1 MITKNT
7 LWAYGCSWT
16 HSLHHEKEYGL
27 KFWPEI
33 LAEKIGFNFVNNG
46 FGGQSN
52 FESTTNLFRQ
62 IEKIKEGDLVVFEFT
77 YPDRFPVPF
86 VNENP
91 LRESWSSKDIFEIA
105 DVLINF
111 DWHQIDYFREEKF
124 YVEEKIKKYV
134 DFVLDF
140 RIELLILAFKNIIP
154 IFDYLENKIGATVK
168 YWFLSPTNQADENL
182 TEKRKV
188 NVIKTITSSSRLI
201 YFPLNG
207 EKNNIDAYSFISG
220 RRLRYSDTYKKYD
233 SKFWTELIND
243 FHPNE
248 IGQSMIAEN
257 ILLSL

>member
-16 HSLHHEKEYGL
+16 HSLHHEQRYGL

-33 LAEKIGFNFVNNG
+33 LSEKIGFDSVNNG

-52 FESTTNLFRQ
+52 SESTIKLFRQ
-62 IEKIKEGDLVVFEFT
+62 IEKIKKGDLVIFEFT
-77 YPDRFPVPF
+77 YPDRFPVPL

-91 LRESWSSKDIFEIA
+91 LRESWSSKDIFEIE

-111 DWHQIDYFREEKF
+111 DWHQINYFREEKF
-124 YVEEKIKKYV
+124 YGEEKIKKYI

-168 YWFLSPTNQADENL
+168 YWFLSPMHRSDENL
-182 TEKRKV
+182 TEKRKE

-201 YFPLNG
+201 YFPLN
-207 EKNNIDAYSFISG
+207 EERNNIDAYSFISNRG
-220 RRLRYSDTYKKYD
+220 LRYSDVYKNYED
-233 SKFWTELIND
+233 KFWNELIGD
-243 FHPNE
+243 YHPNE
-248 IGQSMIAEN
+248 TGQYIIAEN
-257 ILLSL
+257 ILSSL

>member
-86 VNENP
+86 INGKSS
-91 LRESWSSKDIFEIA
+91 RESWSSEEIFEIK

-111 DWHQIDYFREEKF
+111 DLHEIDYFRKEKF
-124 YVEEKIKKYV
+124 YSEEKIKTYV

-154 IFDYLENKIGATVK
+154 IFDYLENKIGARVK
-168 YWFLSPTNQADENL
+168 YWFLNPIHHGDINSTQ
-182 TEKRKV
+182 KRKEIV
-188 NVIKTITSSSRLI
+188 VKTITNPRRLI
-201 YFPLNG
+201 YFPT
-207 EKNNIDAYSFISG
+207 EKERNNIDASNFIYERG
-220 RRLRYSDTYKKYD
+220 LRYSDTYKNYD
-233 SKFWTELIND
+233 VNFWEKMSD
-243 FHPNE
+243 DYHPNE
-248 IGQSMIAEN
+248 TGQLVIAET
-257 ILLSL
+257 ILSSL